1 MNKKGCFTKIIIF
14 IIAVFVLYKIGLYVL
29 NMRFE
34 DIDEDYMLGV
44 WVGKIAI
51 SEKMDDYKITYLYN
65 IALCFNENNKLGYS
79 AFTYDADINT
89 DNVYYGGIISDKL
102 RNNITTAIKISTN
115 KNAGS
120 WEIKNSRIF
129 LNIDNEEYKSNGKE
143 KKLGIFSIK
152 NLYLIDDNDNTFKFS
167 GNFFKFTDKNGNRIK
182 HKNNPAYDWVIE
194 DIY

>member
-14 IIAVFVLYKIGLYVL
+14 IVVIFVLYKIVFYVL

-34 DIDEDYMLGV
+34 DIDEDYMLGL

-51 SEKMDDYKITYLYN
+51 SEKVGDYKITYLHN
-65 IALCFNENNKLGYS
+65 IALYFNENNQLGYS
-79 AFTYDADINT
+79 AFTYDADLNT
-89 DNVYYGGIISDKL
+89 DNAYYGGIISDKL
-102 RNNITTAIKISTN
+102 RSNLINAIKISTY

-120 WEIKNSRIF
+120 WEVKNSRLF

-152 NLYLIDDNDNTFKFS
+152 NLYLFDDNDDIFKFS
-167 GNFFKFTDKNGNRIK
+167 GNFFKFTDKDGNRIK
-182 HKNNPAYDWVIE
+182 HNNPAYDWVIK